1 MSSYKHLLSQLA
13 MPVLVAAAAA
23 AVAATLMG
31 GSWPKS
37 LMNKSK
43 SLPSSIGQAV
53 SRIFN
58 PSGPSGPSSAKGG
71 SAFSGNPSDTYSAV
85 YLTGGKVYFGIL
97 EKSDSVE
104 PLLKDVFYL
113 TLGAAKDEFRL
124 NKLTGQDNPANELTL
139 SRDHILYWEP
149 LEPDSKVVQGIEEFH
164 KQEK

>member
-1 MSSYKHLLSQLA
+1 MKYKHLLSQLA
-13 MPVLVAAAAA
+13 FPVLVAAAAGAGA
-23 AVAATLMG
+23 AALIG
-31 GSWPKS
+31 GSNLSNLKFLRNLS
-37 LMNKSK
+37 N
-43 SLPSSIGQAV
+43 LPSSITKSV
-53 SRIFN
+53 SRLL
-58 PSGPSGPSSAKGG
+58 PSNSSNSSDPSS
-71 SAFSGNPSDTYSAV
+71 PDTYSAV

-149 LEPDSKVVQGIEEFH
+149 EFRIRLYA
-164 KQEK
+164 

>member
-1 MSSYKHLLSQLA
+1 MNRYKHLLSQLA
-13 MPVLVAAAAA
+13 FPVLVAAAAGA
-23 AVAATLMG
+23 AAAALIG
-31 GSWPKS
+31 GNW
-37 LMNKSK
+37 SK
-43 SLPSSIGQAV
+43 SLIDKAKSLPAAIGQTV
-53 SRIFN
+53 SRLL
-58 PSGPSGPSSAKGG
+58 PS
-71 SAFSGNPSDTYSAV
+71 NPSDSSVPSSSDYSAV

>member
-1 MSSYKHLLSQLA
+1 MKYKHLLSQLA
-13 MPVLVAAAAA
+13 FPVLVATAAG
-23 AVAATLMG
+23 AVAAALIG
-31 GSWPKS
+31 GSNLSNLKFLRNLS
-37 LMNKSK
+37 N
-43 SLPSSIGQAV
+43 LPSSITKSV
-53 SRIFN
+53 SRLL
-58 PSGPSGPSSAKGG
+58 PSNSSNSSDPSS
-71 SAFSGNPSDTYSAV
+71 PDTYSAV

-149 LEPDSKVVQGIEEFH
+149 LEPDSKVVQGVEEFH
-164 KQEK
+164 KQAK

>member
-13 MPVLVAAAAA
+13 MPVLVAAAAV
-23 AVAATLMG
+23 AVAATLIG
-31 GSWPKS
+31 GSNLSNLKFLRNLS
-37 LMNKSK
+37 N
-43 SLPSSIGQAV
+43 LPSSITKSV
-53 SRIFN
+53 SRLLPSN
-58 PSGPSGPSSAKGG
+58 PSNSSVPSS
-71 SAFSGNPSDTYSAV
+71 SDYSAV